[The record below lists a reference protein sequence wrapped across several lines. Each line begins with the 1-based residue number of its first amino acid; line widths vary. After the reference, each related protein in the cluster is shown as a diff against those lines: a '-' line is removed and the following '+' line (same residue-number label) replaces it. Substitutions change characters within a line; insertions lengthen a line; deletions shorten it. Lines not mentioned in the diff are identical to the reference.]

1 MQSFGTKNSHTPRI
15 FTTFADRKNKRMT
28 IPFPETGRYAATIG
42 FFDGVHLGHVHLLE
56 ELKKAA
62 SLRGLLSMA
71 ITFPEHPRQILQ
83 SDYRPRLLSTP
94 QDKMRLLQ
102 QTGIDYCFPLHFTTA
117 IAALDAESFM
127 TDFLQK
133 KLGVDLLLV
142 GHDHHFGHDTSLNI
156 DDYRKLGERIGM
168 EVIPAKAFLYEGSP
182 ISSSRI
188 RRELVAGNVKAANA
202 MLGYRYTIT
211 GTVVHGLQNGRK
223 MGFPTANLGPYCEF
237 MQIPADGVYAALA
250 TVDSET
256 WPAMVNIG
264 YRPTFEGKARTIEAH
279 LIGFNRDI
287 YFHELT
293 IEFTDFIRAERKF
306 GSPQELAAQLE
317 ADRRLT
323 QEVIKNKQ

>member
-1 MQSFGTKNSHTPRI
+1 MTVPHQQGNS
-15 FTTFADRKNKRMT
+15 
-28 IPFPETGRYAATIG
+28 YAATIG
-42 FFDGVHLGHVHLLE
+42 FFDGVHLGHVHLLR
-56 ELKKAA
+56 ELMDIA
-62 SLRGLLSMA
+62 SSRGLKSMA

-94 QDKMRLLQ
+94 EDKMKLLE

-117 IAALDAESFM
+117 LAAMDARSFM

-133 KLGVDLLLV
+133 RLGVSTLLV
-142 GHDHHFGHDTSLNI
+142 GHDHHFGHDTNLNA
-156 DDYRKLGERIGM
+156 DDYRRIGNEIGM
-168 EVIPAKAFLYEGSP
+168 EVIPADAFLFEGSP

-188 RRELVAGNVKAANA
+188 RRELVSGNVKAAA
-202 MLGYRYTIT
+202 SMLGYRYTLC
-211 GTVVHGLQNGRK
+211 GTVIHGLQNGRK

-237 MQIPADGVYAALA
+237 MQIPADGVYAAIA

-279 LIGFNRDI
+279 LLGFDRDI

-293 IEFTDFIRAERKF
+293 LRFVDFMRPERRF
-306 GSPQELAAQLE
+306 ASPQELAAQLE
-317 ADRRLT
+317 ADR
-323 QEVIKNKQ
+323 NKVMETLK

>member
-1 MQSFGTKNSHTPRI
+1 MTVPHQQGNS
-15 FTTFADRKNKRMT
+15 
-28 IPFPETGRYAATIG
+28 YAATIG
-42 FFDGVHLGHVHLLE
+42 FFDGVHLGHVHLLR
-56 ELKKAA
+56 ELMDIA
-62 SLRGLLSMA
+62 SSRGLKSMA

-94 QDKMRLLQ
+94 EDKMKLLE

-117 IAALDAESFM
+117 LAAMDARSFM

-133 KLGVDLLLV
+133 RLGVSTLLV
-142 GHDHHFGHDTSLNI
+142 GHDHHFGHDTNLNA
-156 DDYRKLGERIGM
+156 DDYRRIGNEIGM
-168 EVIPAKAFLYEGSP
+168 EVIPADAFLFEGSP

-188 RRELVAGNVKAANA
+188 RRELVAGNVKAAA
-202 MLGYRYTIT
+202 SMLGYRYTLC
-211 GTVVHGLQNGRK
+211 GTVIHGLQNGRK

-237 MQIPADGVYAALA
+237 MQIPADGVYAAIA

-279 LIGFNRDI
+279 LLGFDRDI

-293 IEFTDFIRAERKF
+293 LRFVDFMRPERRF
-306 GSPQELAAQLE
+306 ASPQELAAQLE
-317 ADRRLT
+317 ADRNKVMDTLK
-323 QEVIKNKQ
+323 QEGYGKV